1 MAEQT
6 QERLWQLLQP
16 VVEAMGYEFV
26 GVEFLAQGRRSLL
39 RVYIDAPNGVTVDD
53 CEQVSYQVSG
63 VLEVEDFLKG
73 AYTLEV
79 SSPGFDRPLFTLE
92 QFRRYCGQRVQLRL
106 GSPHEGRRRVT
117 GELREVRD
125 ASVVVVV
132 EEEGAQIEV
141 PFELIEKARLVP
153 APVSIG
159 RGRNV
164 RQ

>member
-16 VVEAMGYEFV
+16 VIEAMGYEFV

-63 VLEVEDFLKG
+63 VLEVEDPLKG
-73 AYTLEV
+73 AYNLEV

-92 QFRRYCGQRVQLRL
+92 QFRRFCGQRVQLRL
-106 GSPHEGRRRVT
+106 GSLHEGRRRVS

-125 ASVVVVV
+125 ASVVVV
-132 EEEGAQIEV
+132 EEGTEIEV

-153 APVSIG
+153 GPINIG
-159 RGRNV
+159 RGRNTE
-164 RQ
+164 Q